1 MLLSSSAE
9 EEEELRRRGG
19 GREMTSAEDELTA
32 GTLAISPATLVKLRS
47 GDLISTG
54 AQSTEIKKVG

>member
-1 MLLSSSAE
+1 
-9 EEEELRRRGG
+9 
-19 GREMTSAEDELTA
+19 MTSAEDELTA